1 MFACIH
7 SGDPTEAFLNWG
19 KLAILREMA
28 HGFIYNILKLL
39 FILR

>member
-19 KLAILREMA
+19 KWAILRGNGTWFHLQYIETA
-28 HGFIYNILKLL
+28 IHS
-39 FILR
+39 